1 MKTLTVGKHKHA
13 ILLSPTVGLGVG
25 AGAKICLEL
34 EPELEISKMGGCG
47 NPAKYEITFFLLGS
61 GFSGSD
67 ANFG

>member
-1 MKTLTVGKHKHA
+1 MTTLTVGKHERA
-13 ILLSPTVGLGVG
+13 ILLSPTVGVGVG
-25 AGAKICLEL
+25 AGAEICLEL